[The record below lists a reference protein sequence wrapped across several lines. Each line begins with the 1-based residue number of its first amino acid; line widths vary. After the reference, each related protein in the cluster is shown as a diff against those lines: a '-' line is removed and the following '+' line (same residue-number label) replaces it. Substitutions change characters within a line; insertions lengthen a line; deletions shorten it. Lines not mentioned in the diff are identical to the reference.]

1 MTSGLQIEKVI
12 KVHSP
17 RFCFGLQVEEVRI
30 KFPWGDIAG
39 KWWGNQKVRPI
50 LALHGWQDNAGTFD
64 ALAPLLPPHIGILAL
79 DLPGHGLSS
88 RIPNSMF
95 YSTIDA
101 VLLIN
106 LIKKEYNWD
115 KVSLMGHSMSS
126 ILGFVYCS
134 LFPDDV
140 DMMIGIDALKPQ
152 IPKAGS
158 LIPRMRRGLDGFM
171 VANERNSANLEPPS
185 YNYDELVQRLSD
197 GTQGSITKD
206 ACGMLLKRAITKS
219 SKYPE
224 KYFFHRDNRLKTFNF
239 ATFSPDQVLEMVD
252 RIKSV
257 PYLFI
262 KASKSPIWEE
272 KKYYE
277 EAKEAM
283 LRTNDK
289 MEFHTVEGTHHVHLT
304 DPEKVSDIISE
315 FINRTRPPT
324 SNAEDL
330 VSKL

>member
-1 MTSGLQIEKVI
+1 M
-12 KVHSP
+12 
-17 RFCFGLQVEEVRI
+17 RI
-30 KFPWGDIAG
+30 QFPWGSIAG
-39 KWWGNQKVRPI
+39 KWWGNQNVRPI

-88 RIPNSMF
+88 RIPDGMF

-101 VLLIN
+101 ILLIN

-126 ILGFVYCS
+126 ILGFVYAS

-152 IPKAGS
+152 IVKPGT

-171 VANERNSANLEPPS
+171 VANERNSAKLEPPS
-185 YNYDELVQRLSD
+185 YNYEELVDRLQK
-197 GTQGSITKD
+197 GTQGSITKA
-206 ACGMLLKRAITKS
+206 ACDKLLQRAITKS
-219 SKYPE
+219 SKFPD
-224 KYFFHRDNRLKTFNF
+224 KYYFHRDNRLKTFNF
-239 ATFSPDQVLEMVD
+239 ATFSNDQVLEMVA
-252 RIKSV
+252 RMTSL

-262 KASKSPIWEE
+262 KADQSPLWEDE
-272 KKYYE
+272 KYYE

-283 LRTNDK
+283 LKTNSK
-289 MEFHTVEGTHHVHLT
+289 MEYHKVAGTHHLHLT
-304 DPEKVSDIISE
+304 HPESVSGIISE
-315 FINRTRPPT
+315 FINRIRPP
-324 SNAEDL
+324 AEGGQTHPDL
-330 VSKL
+330 KAKL